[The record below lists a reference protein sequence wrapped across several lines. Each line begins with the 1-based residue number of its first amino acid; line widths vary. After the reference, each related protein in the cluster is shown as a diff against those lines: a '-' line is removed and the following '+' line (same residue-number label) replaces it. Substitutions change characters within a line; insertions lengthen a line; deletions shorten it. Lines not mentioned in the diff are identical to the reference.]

1 MISSIDQLHS
11 KSLKKQGKNFQNF
24 LKTQIWVILANL
36 ANLKRDRK
44 ILLVNGWAGTLNVG
58 KDVGARR

>member
-1 MISSIDQLHS
+1 
-11 KSLKKQGKNFQNF
+11 
-24 LKTQIWVILANL
+24 VILANL

-58 KDVGARR
+58 KDNRRSTMKKFVKDDDQRLTILKTPA